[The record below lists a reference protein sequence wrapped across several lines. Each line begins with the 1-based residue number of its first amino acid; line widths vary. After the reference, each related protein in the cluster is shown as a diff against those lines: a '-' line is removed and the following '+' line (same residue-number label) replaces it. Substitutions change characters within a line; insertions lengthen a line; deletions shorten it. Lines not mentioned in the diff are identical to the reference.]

1 MATDQ
6 LASARP
12 AEDQAPPAAGE
23 NGEGSSSVLATSLS
37 TILVTD
43 LVNSTAL
50 VERLG
55 DARAAQ
61 LFAHLDATTRALVA
75 AHHGRE
81 IDKTDGFLLLFQR
94 PVHAVAFA
102 LAYHGEM
109 AREGAARRLPLA
121 ARVGIHVGEVFV
133 RANPPAD
140 VRRGAK
146 PLEVDG
152 LAKVVAARLMDL
164 AEGGQTLLSRSAF
177 DLTRRAAAEIGGV
190 GEQRLAW
197 LAHGT
202 YRFKGIEGP
211 AEVFEVGVPGQAPL
225 RAPAGSPKAQAVGSG
240 DTVLGWRPAAG
251 QPMPGRNHWRLARK
265 LGEGGFGE
273 VWLVEH
279 DKTREGR
286 VFKFCFGQQQV
297 RALQREVTLCRV
309 LRETLGN
316 RSDITR
322 ILDWHL
328 DEAPYYLEFEYQ
340 GGVTLDGWAAARGGL
355 AAVPLATRLEL
366 IAKTAEAVAAAHS
379 VGVLHK
385 DIKPSNILVMEGGE
399 GAPRVQ
405 VTDFGIGALTEPAQ
419 VQALG
424 ITVMGLT
431 QEVGSGTPST
441 AGTPLYLA
449 PEVLEG
455 KPATIQADVYALGV
469 LLYQLLVG
477 DFTRVLAPGWERD
490 IDDEILRADLAAF
503 VDGRPENRV
512 ASAAEVAQR
521 LRTLTSRREQTLA
534 ARRAEAEALA
544 TRQALERARRRRKV
558 AAASA
563 ALAAA
568 VAVALA
574 LMARGLAVE
583 RDRANLEAA
592 AAQRVTDF
600 LVSLFS
606 VSDPSEARG
615 NAITAREL
623 LDRGAAQIEE
633 QLSDQ
638 PVLRARMADAIG
650 TVYVQL
656 GLLEDGEK
664 LLRRAW
670 SLRRQH
676 LGEAHP
682 DTANSEADLG
692 LVAEKRGD
700 FATAEE
706 HYRRALAMRQAQG
719 LGDDVATAKLHAS
732 LGWVLTER
740 ARWPEA
746 KDHVQA
752 ARALQERLGE
762 ENPSTTTDTLTGLAY
777 IHFKLGEYREAAE
790 VLRRLLALQERWFGP
805 GSMQAAATKNNLAV
819 QLREM
824 GQLEEALRYYL
835 EAYAVQERAL
845 GAQHPDLG
853 SFLNNIAHVY
863 QDRGQLGDAEHY
875 FRRALD
881 VRAAAFGEEHPE
893 TALSMNNLAYCLW
906 LAGDL
911 DEAEALWRRALALRE
926 RLLGR
931 DHPEAAFTRANL
943 GLIALARGQLE
954 DARDLFQR
962 AIQTAHTAFGG
973 DRPAMLPILEGY
985 EALLRHLGKASEG
998 EALAGRIRQVRD
1010 RAATRGERLP
1020 PPVVIRLPAPVA
1032 LTTPTVW
1039 PLRVP
1044 G

>member
-1 MATDQ
+1 MAPDHLANLPLLPPDSLPSAGGEDSVGQ
-6 LASARP
+6 LP
-12 AEDQAPPAAGE
+12 G
-23 NGEGSSSVLATSLS
+23 LATSLT

-55 DARAAQ
+55 DARAAK
-61 LFAHLDATTRALVA
+61 LFAHLDGITRGLVV

-81 IDKTDGFLLLFQR
+81 IDKTDGFLVLFER

-102 LAYHGEM
+102 LAYHAEL
-109 AREGAARRLPLA
+109 AREGAAKRLPLA
-121 ARVGIHVGEVFV
+121 TRVGIHVGEVFV
-133 RANPPAD
+133 RANPPDD

-152 LAKVVAARLMDL
+152 LAKVVAARLMAL

-177 DLTRRAAAEIGGV
+177 DLTRRAAAEIDGV

-202 YRFKGIEGP
+202 YRFKGVAGP

-225 RAPAGSPKAQAVGSG
+225 RAPPGSDKAQAVEAG
-240 DTVLGWRPAAG
+240 DTVLGWRPAVG
-251 QPMPGRNHWRLARK
+251 QHVPGRPHWRLARK

-273 VWLVEH
+273 AWLVEH
-279 DKTREGR
+279 DKTRDGR

-309 LRETLGN
+309 LRETLGK
-316 RSDITR
+316 RGDITR

-328 DEAPYYLEFEYQ
+328 DEVPYYLEFEYR
-340 GGVTLDGWAAARGGL
+340 GGVTLDAWAATQGGL
-355 AAVPLATRLEL
+355 AAVPITTRLNV
-366 IAKTAEAVAAAHS
+366 IAQTAEAVAAAHS

-385 DIKPSNILVMEGGE
+385 DLKPSNVLVIDAGDGV
-399 GAPRVQ
+399 PRVQ
-405 VTDFGIGALTEPAQ
+405 VTDFGIGALTEPAR
-419 VQALG
+419 VEALG
-424 ITVMGLT
+424 ITMVGLT
-431 QEVGSGTPST
+431 QEATGGTSST
-441 AGTPLYLA
+441 AGTPVYLA

-490 IDDEILRADLAAF
+490 VDDEILRADLAAF

-512 ASAAEVAQR
+512 ASATEVAQR
-521 LRTLTSRREQTLA
+521 LRSLESRRAQVLA

-544 TRQALERARRRRKV
+544 TRHALERARRRRR
-558 AAASA
+558 
-563 ALAAA
+563 
-568 VAVALA
+568 VAVAGGLA
-574 LMARGLAVE
+574 AVVVAVVLAFMARGLAVE

-600 LVSLFS
+600 LIHLFS
-606 VSDPSEARG
+606 VSDPSEAKG
-615 NAITAREL
+615 NTITAREL
-623 LDRGAAQIEE
+623 LDRGAAQLEE
-633 QLSDQ
+633 ELADQ

-656 GLLEDGEK
+656 GLLDDGEK
-664 LLRRAW
+664 LLRQAW
-670 SLRRQH
+670 SLRHQH
-676 LGEAHP
+676 LGENHP
-682 DTANSEADLG
+682 DSANSEADLG
-692 LVAEKRGD
+692 WLAEKRGD
-700 FATAEE
+700 LAAAEE
-706 HYRRALAMRQAQG
+706 HYRHALTVSQASG
-719 LGDDVATAKLHAS
+719 WGDDAATAKLHAS
-732 LGWVLTER
+732 LGWVLTKR

-746 KDHVQA
+746 KDHVRA
-752 ARALQERLGE
+752 ASAMQERGGW
-762 ENPSTTTDTLTGLAY
+762 ENSSTATDTLTSLAY

-805 GSMQAAATKNNLAV
+805 DSLQAAATKNNLAV

-824 GQLEEALRYYL
+824 GELEEALRYYL

-863 QDRGQLGDAEHY
+863 QDRGQLGDAERY
-875 FRRALD
+875 FRRALE
-881 VRAAAFGEEHPE
+881 VRSAALGEEHPE
-893 TALSMNNLAYCLW
+893 TALSINNLAYCLW
-906 LAGDL
+906 LAGNL
-911 DEAEALWRRALALRE
+911 DDAEALWRRALALRE

-931 DHPEAAFTRANL
+931 DHPETAFTRANL
-943 GLIALARGQLE
+943 GLVALARGRVE
-954 DARDLFQR
+954 EARDLLDG
-962 AIQTAHTAFGG
+962 AVSTARSGLGG
-973 DRPAMLPILEGY
+973 DRPSMLPMLEAY
-985 EALLRHLGKASEG
+985 EAVLRYLGEHTAADAIAS
-998 EALAGRIRQVRD
+998 RILQLRE
-1010 RAATRGERLP
+1010 RAVARGERLP
-1020 PPVVIRLPAPVA
+1020 PKVLVRLPLPSTSEVA
-1032 LTTPTVW
+1032 TET
-1039 PLRVP
+1039 

>member
-1 MATDQ
+1 MARDHP
-6 LASARP
+6 ASVRA
-12 AEDQAPPAAGE
+12 AEDQASPPPAG
-23 NGEGSSSVLATSLS
+23 GDREGIASVLATSLS

-61 LFAHLDATTRALVA
+61 LFAHLDAITRALVA

-81 IDKTDGFLLLFQR
+81 IDKTDGFLLLFER

-102 LAYHGEM
+102 LAYHREM

-121 ARVGIHVGEVFV
+121 ARVGIHVGEVFL

-140 VRRGAK
+140 VQRGAK
-146 PLEVDG
+146 PLDVDG
-152 LAKVVAARLMDL
+152 LAKVVAARLMAL

-177 DLTRRAAAEIGGV
+177 DLTRRAAAEIDGV
-190 GEQRLAW
+190 GDQRLAW
-197 LAHGT
+197 LAHGS

-211 AEVFEVGVPGQAPL
+211 AEVFEVGVPGEAPL
-225 RAPAGSPKAQAVGSG
+225 RAPVGSDKAQAVGAG

-251 QPMPGRNHWRLARK
+251 QPVPGRNHWRLRRK

-279 DKTREGR
+279 DKTHEGR

-309 LRETLGN
+309 LRETLGS

-328 DEAPYYLEFEYQ
+328 DEAPYYLEFEYR
-340 GGVTLDGWAAARGGL
+340 GGVTLDAWAAARGGL

-366 IAKTAEAVAAAHS
+366 ITRTAEAVAAAHS

-385 DIKPSNILVMEGGE
+385 DIKPSNILVMDGDGGT
-399 GAPRVQ
+399 PRVQ

-424 ITVMGLT
+424 ITMLGLT
-431 QEVGSGTPST
+431 QEATGGSSST

-455 KPATIQADVYALGV
+455 KPATVQADVYALGV

-490 IDDEILRADLAAF
+490 VDDEILRADLAAF

-512 ASAAEVAQR
+512 ASAAEVVQR
-521 LRTLTSRREQTLA
+521 LRTLDSRREQALQ

-544 TRQALERARRRRKV
+544 TRHALERARRRRKV
-558 AAASA
+558 ALAGAGI
-563 ALAAA
+563 AAA
-568 VAVALA
+568 VAVAMGFMARSLA
-574 LMARGLAVE
+574 LE
-583 RDRANLEAA
+583 RDRTTQEAA

-600 LVSLFS
+600 LIHLFA
-606 VSDPSEARG
+606 VSDPSEAKG
-615 NAITAREL
+615 NTITAREL
-623 LDRGAAQIEE
+623 LDRGAAQLEE
-633 QLSDQ
+633 ELADQ
-638 PVLRARMADAIG
+638 PVLRARLEDAIG

-656 GLLEDGEK
+656 GLLDEGEK

-676 LGEAHP
+676 LGESHP
-682 DTANSEADLG
+682 DSANSEADLG
-692 LVAEKRGD
+692 WLAEKRGD
-700 FATAEE
+700 LAAAEE
-706 HYRRALAMRQAQG
+706 HYRRALAVRQARG
-719 LGDDVATAKLHAS
+719 LDDDGATAKLHAS

-746 KDHVQA
+746 KHHVQVA
-752 ARALQERLGE
+752 WALQERLGW
-762 ENPSTTTDTLTGLAY
+762 ENSGTATDTLTSLAY
-777 IHFKLGEYREAAE
+777 IHYKLGEYREAAE
-790 VLRRLLALQERWFGP
+790 VLRKLLALQERWFGP
-805 GSMQAAATKNNLAV
+805 DSMQAAATNNNLAV

-824 GQLEEALRYYL
+824 GELEEALRCYL
-835 EAYAVQERAL
+835 AAYAVQERAL

-863 QDRGQLGDAEHY
+863 QDRGQLGDAERY
-875 FRRALD
+875 FRRALE
-881 VRAAAFGEEHPE
+881 VRSAAFGEEHPE
-893 TALSMNNLAYCLW
+893 TALSINNLAYCLW
-906 LAGDL
+906 LAGAID
-911 DEAEALWRRALALRE
+911 DAEMLWRRALALRQ
-926 RLLGR
+926 RLLGP
-931 DHPEAAFTRANL
+931 DHPETAFTRANL
-943 GLIALARGQLE
+943 GLVALARGRVE
-954 DARDLFQR
+954 EARALFAG
-962 AIQTAHTAFGG
+962 AIHTAHTAFGG
-973 DRPAMLPILEGY
+973 DRPAMLPMLEGY
-985 EALLRHLGKASEG
+985 EAVLHRLGESTEA
-998 EALAGRIRQVRD
+998 EALAARIRQLRD

-1020 PPVVIRLPAPVA
+1020 PPVLVRLPAPA
-1032 LTTPTVW
+1032 AATPIT
-1039 PLRVP
+1039 RS